1 MTDILF
7 EAVKN
12 SYMILSGEMSFEEV
26 LVYSGKKMVPFTHDP
41 DMDFNESQVG
51 VIMSVLEELE
61 YYECCSRI
69 IKIKNEIQRLS
80 GSDNKSRISNI
91 APDWTPIF
99 RDASKDWENIDI
111 PWDMFKHEYV
121 SGSISN
127 KEESDKWSLKR
138 LQRFISKLFSS
149 CNKL

>member
-12 SYMILSGEMSFEEV
+12 SYMILAGEMNLKEV
-26 LVYSGKKMVPFTHDP
+26 LIYSGKEMVPFVHDP
-41 DMDFNESQVG
+41 DTDFDEVQVG
-51 VIMSVLEELE
+51 KIIGALEELE

-69 IKIKNEIQRLS
+69 IKIRNEIQRLS

-91 APDWTPIF
+91 APDWAPIF
-99 RDASKDWENIDI
+99 RDASKNWEDLDI
-111 PWDMFKHEYV
+111 SWDLYRHE
-121 SGSISN
+121 SIEGSVFN
-127 KEESDKWSLKR
+127 KEEGNKWSLKG

-149 CNKL
+149 GNKL